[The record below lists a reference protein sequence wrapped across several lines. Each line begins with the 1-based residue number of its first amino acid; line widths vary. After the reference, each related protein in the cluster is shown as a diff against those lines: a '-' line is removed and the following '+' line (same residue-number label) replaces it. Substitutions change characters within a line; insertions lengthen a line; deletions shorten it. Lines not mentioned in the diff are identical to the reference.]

1 MYRPRAIPC
10 LLLRG
15 NGLVKT
21 RKFRNPV
28 YLGDPVN
35 AIRIFSEKEVDE
47 LIILDIDATVEKRD
61 PNYDLIAEMAGEAFM
76 PVAYGGGIHCIS
88 QIRRLIR
95 SGIEKIVINTA
106 ATQSTNIITEAANIF
121 GSQAVVAAVDIKKS
135 LFGRYKVV
143 SHAGTLEVDI
153 ELDEYIQLLVES
165 GAGEIFL
172 NSVDCDGVMEGYDL
186 TLIKKVSQRVNVPI
200 IASGGAGKI
209 EDMSLAISEGGASAV
224 AAGSLFVFYGKHK
237 AVLMNYPT
245 NITF

>member
-1 MYRPRAIPC
+1 MFRPRAIPC
-10 LLLRG
+10 LLVRG

-21 RKFRNPV
+21 QKFSNPV

-47 LIILDIDATVEKRD
+47 LIILDIDATVEKRE
-61 PNYDLIAEMAGEAFM
+61 PNYDLITEMAGEAFM
-76 PVAYGGGIHCIS
+76 PVAYGGGINSIS

-95 SGIEKIVINTA
+95 TGIEKVVINTS

-121 GSQAVVAAVDIKKS
+121 GSQAVVVAVDIKKT
-135 LFGRYKVV
+135 LFGRYKIV
-143 SHAGTLEVDI
+143 SHSGTQAIET
-153 ELDEYIQLLVES
+153 ELDEYIQLVVEA

-172 NSVDCDGVMEGYDL
+172 NSVDRDGMMKGYDL
-186 TLIKKVSQRVNVPI
+186 ALIKQVSQSVNIPI

-224 AAGSLFVFYGKHK
+224 AAGSLFVFYGKQK
-237 AVLMNYPT
+237 GVLINYPT
-245 NITF
+245 DVTF

>member
-1 MYRPRAIPC
+1 MFRPRAIPC
-10 LLLRG
+10 LLVRG
-15 NGLVKT
+15 SGLVKT

-76 PVAYGGGIHCIS
+76 PVAYGGGIHSIS

-95 SGIEKIVINTA
+95 TGIEKVVINTA
-106 ATQSTNIITEAANIF
+106 ATQSTNIIREAANIF
-121 GSQAVVAAVDIKKS
+121 GSQAVVVAVDIKKT
-135 LFGRYKVV
+135 LFGRYKIV
-143 SHAGTLEVDI
+143 SHSGTLEI
-153 ELDEYIQLLVES
+153 ETELDEYIQLVVES

-172 NSVDCDGVMEGYDL
+172 NSVDRDGMMEGYDL
-186 TLIKKVSQRVNVPI
+186 ALIKQVSQSINIPI

-224 AAGSLFVFYGKHK
+224 AAGSLFVFYGKQK
-237 AVLMNYPT
+237 GVLINYPT
-245 NITF
+245 NVTF

>member
-1 MYRPRAIPC
+1 MLHHRAIPC
-10 LLLRG
+10 LLVRG

-21 RKFRNPV
+21 KKFKNPV

-47 LIILDIDATVEKRD
+47 LIILDIDATIEKRD
-61 PNYDLIAEMAGEAFM
+61 PNYDLISEMAGEAFM
-76 PVAYGGGIHCIS
+76 PVAYGGGIHSIS

-95 SGIEKIVINTA
+95 RGIEKVVINTA

-121 GSQAVVAAVDIKKS
+121 GSQAVVVAVDVKKTF
-135 LFGRYKVV
+135 FGRYKVV
-143 SHAGTLEVDI
+143 SHSGTLEI
-153 ELDEYIQLLVES
+153 ETELDEYIQLVVES

-172 NSVDCDGVMEGYDL
+172 NSVDRDGMMEGYDL
-186 TLIKKVSQRVNVPI
+186 ALIKQVSQSINIPM

-224 AAGSLFVFYGKHK
+224 AAGSLFVFYGKQK
-237 AVLMNYPT
+237 GVLINYPT
-245 NITF
+245 NIKF